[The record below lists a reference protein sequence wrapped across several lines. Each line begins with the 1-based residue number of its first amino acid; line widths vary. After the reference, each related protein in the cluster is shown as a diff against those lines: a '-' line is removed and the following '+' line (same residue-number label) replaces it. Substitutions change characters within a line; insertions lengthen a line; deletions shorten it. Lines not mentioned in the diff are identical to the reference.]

1 MITIHNLEVRFDVEG
16 DDDRQQFARLFNEF
30 IRQWAE
36 RANDEQCRE
45 QAAADERSLG
55 DRPPGG
61 PVGW

>member
-1 MITIHNLEVRFDVEG
+1 MITIQNLEVRFDVEG

-36 RANDEQCRE
+36 RANDDQRRE

-55 DRPPGG
+55 DRPQGG
-61 PVGW
+61 PPAW